1 MTNIALFEVD
11 QPAIAVEK
19 EQGVALATVEAPQA
33 AAAVE
38 RAQLLDVALVKDDP
52 GMAVAGM
59 PFRVMVAVSP
69 APEAT
74 VPVDSFLTIAAL
86 PITTSRLGIA
96 RAAQLVTDL
105 GLSDGLTVAALPVT
119 TSRLATSRAAQL
131 VTDLGLSDGLTVAAT
146 I

>member
-1 MTNIALFEVD
+1 MTTL
-11 QPAIAVEK
+11 P
-19 EQGVALATVEAPQA
+19 
-33 AAAVE
+33 
-38 RAQLLDVALVKDDP
+38 AQLPTTGQIWPLGVIP
-52 GMAVAGM
+52 C
-59 PFRVMVAVSP
+59 
-69 APEAT
+69 PE
-74 VPVDSFLTIAAL
+74 PPPSSFLTIAAL

-105 GLSDGLTVAALPVT
+105 GLSDGLTVATLPVT